1 MDLDHAM
8 KKPHDY
14 PRRLLV
20 AVTGSS
26 PAIVTETLYVLAVSQ
41 KERFVPTEIR
51 LITTEVGAKRAKG
64 SPDDDRP
71 SLLRPDS
78 GGFHRLRAD
87 YDLPPIA
94 FGPECIH
101 VLEDAGG
108 QPLGDIRSPED
119 NERTADTIT
128 ELVRGLTGDDDSAL
142 HVSIAG
148 GRKTM
153 GFYLGYALS
162 LFGRPQDLLSHV
174 LVDEPYERCPDFFYP
189 TPRSALIRTSEPD
202 SRSVDARDAK
212 VTLADIPFVRLR
224 EGLDP
229 ELMKGTVSHSAAVAN
244 AQRAQPSLALEL
256 DPATCTVTAGG
267 ESFHMK
273 PAWFATYWMLAER
286 ARRGEPGVHCLE
298 EGVAKERFGYY
309 GRVVNP
315 MSGDYQRAEE
325 AYFDKDGV
333 NSDRADKRRLA
344 EEHFNPDKSNIK
356 RVLVKHLGHRR
367 AEPYLI
373 KKQDRPIPGKR
384 IHRYGLALPPEA
396 IRTAGGKVAGPEN
409 TGGPRDDRRQ
419 ETP

>member
-1 MDLDHAM
+1 M
-8 KKPHDY
+8 KQPHDH

-94 FGPECIH
+94 FGPERIH

-119 NERTADTIT
+119 NERAADTIT
-128 ELVRGLTGDDDSAL
+128 DLVRGLTGDDDSAL

-162 LFGRPQDLLSHV
+162 LFGRPQDRLSHV

-224 EGLDP
+224 EGLNP
-229 ELMKGTVSHSAAVAN
+229 ELMKGTVSYSAAVAD

-286 ARRGEPGVHCLE
+286 ARRSEPGVHCLE

-333 NSDRADKRRLA
+333 DSDRADKRRLA

-356 RVLVKHLGHRR
+356 RVLVKHLGRRR

-373 KKQDRPIPGKR
+373 KEQDRPIPGKR

-396 IRTAGGKVAGPEN
+396 IRIAGGKVAGPEN

-419 ETP
+419 DRQVKS